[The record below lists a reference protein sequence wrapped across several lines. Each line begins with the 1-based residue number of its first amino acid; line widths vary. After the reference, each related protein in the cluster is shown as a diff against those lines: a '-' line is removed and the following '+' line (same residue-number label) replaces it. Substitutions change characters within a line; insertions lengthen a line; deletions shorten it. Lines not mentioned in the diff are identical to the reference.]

1 MSLSKNAVAGPPASL
16 EGVSREARR
25 RKASPARLTA
35 GAVFLVALLAAGPGL
50 PQDPPSGEDA
60 PASSLFR
67 QGTIHEQELPVPGPG
82 PAPAIR
88 LTAPRA
94 DAPAAPQP
102 GPRAN
107 PAPAP
112 TAPTTDFKAVAFEK
126 PDGSYELPP
135 LDAGAGA
142 ALPQRR
148 ASMKLVQQG
157 RTLLQAETYKAALAR
172 FEQAVGVDA
181 ANPYS
186 HYFIARSHY
195 FLHNYRESLSFLDV
209 AESRLAADARWL
221 AEVHVLRA
229 RNAAAIG
236 FHGQADVNYIRALR
250 LDPGHAFALAQLT
263 TIDTVGD
270 AGKKP

>member
-1 MSLSKNAVAGPPASL
+1 MDVVLSSPGGAC
-16 EGVSREARR
+16 EEARQP
-25 RKASPARLTA
+25 KASSAWVAA
-35 GAVFLVALLAAGPGL
+35 GAVFLAVLLACGTGF
-50 PQDPPSGEDA
+50 PQDGSTGEDA
-60 PASSLFR
+60 PASPLFR
-67 QGTIHEQELPVPGPG
+67 QGTIHEQELPVPGPE

-88 LTAPRA
+88 QTAPRA
-94 DAPAAPQP
+94 DAPAPPQP
-102 GPRAN
+102 GRQAN
-107 PAPAP
+107 PVPAP
-112 TAPTTDFKAVAFEK
+112 TAPATDFKAVAFEK

-135 LDAGAGA
+135 LGAGAGS

-148 ASMKLVQQG
+148 ASMNLVQQG

-172 FEQAVGVDA
+172 FEQAVDIDF

-186 HYFIARSHY
+186 HYFIARAHY
-195 FLHNYRESLSFLDV
+195 FLQNYRESLSFLDV

-263 TIDTVGD
+263 TIDTVGE